1 MCSPP
6 ILSGIITF
14 SAPAVFSFLMVLL
27 LEALLITFILGLSS
41 LDEITINK
49 LSASEGREAIIPD
62 AFSMPACFRMSSS
75 MALP

>member
-1 MCSPP
+1 
-6 ILSGIITF
+6 
-14 SAPAVFSFLMVLL
+14 MVLL

-75 MALP
+75 IALP